1 MEKYI
6 ILDHTADG
14 KFMAFGQTLE
24 EAYAHSAL
32 AVASLMWDWQKIEKR
47 VTFPIDVLGSDLEQL
62 LVRFLEEILYLLDT
76 ENFLL
81 GAVDGVK
88 IEKKPEGF
96 GLQAS
101 FSGDQG
107 AHKYEIFGS
116 VKAITYNEM
125 KIRKDDYVTIQVV
138 VDM

>member
-1 MEKYI
+1 MDRYI

-14 KFMAFGQTLE
+14 KFMAFGKTLE
-24 EAYAHSAL
+24 EAFTNSAL

-47 VTFPIDVLGSDLEQL
+47 VTFPIDVLGSDLEQM

-81 GAVDGVK
+81 GSVEGVK

-107 AHKYEIFGS
+107 VHKYEIFGS
-116 VKAITYNEM
+116 VKAVTYNQM
-125 KIRKDDYVTIQVV
+125 KIRQEDYVTIQVV

>member
-1 MEKYI
+1 MDRYI

-14 KFMAFGQTLE
+14 KFMAFGKNLE
-24 EAYAHSAL
+24 EAYGNSAL
-32 AVASLMWDWQKIEKR
+32 ALASLMWDWKKIEKR

-62 LVRFLEEILYLLDT
+62 LVRFLEEILYLLET

-81 GAVDGVK
+81 GSVEGVK

-107 AHKYEIFGS
+107 AHKYEIYGS
-116 VKAITYNEM
+116 VKAVTYNEM
-125 KIRKDDYVTIQVV
+125 KIRKNDYVSIQVV